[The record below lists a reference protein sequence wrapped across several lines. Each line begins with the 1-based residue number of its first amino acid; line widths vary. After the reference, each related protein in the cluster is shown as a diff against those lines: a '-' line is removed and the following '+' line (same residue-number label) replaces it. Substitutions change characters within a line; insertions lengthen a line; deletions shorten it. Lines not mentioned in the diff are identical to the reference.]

1 MKKLTRFRKTITMVL
16 TAVLLLGSVP
26 TTVQAASSDQIRGE
40 LKDLKEK
47 NKGIQQELAAVRGQ
61 YDANAEEIAGI
72 VAQKDAIDQEIA
84 LLNAE
89 IVNLNG
95 QITAY
100 SQLIADSQDQLDE
113 AQVHLDELNEKHKER
128 IRAMEEE
135 GTISYWEVI
144 FEANSYTDLLDRL
157 TMMEEISASDER
169 RLEEM
174 RTAAETVETTR
185 QTMEEE
191 KAGLEQSKADL
202 EAAQT
207 AQAEKR
213 EEADGLIRELL
224 ARGDEIKEVL
234 LESQSKVDA
243 VLEEISQKEK
253 ELEKA
258 KQDEYLAKLAAQGSA
273 PPSNATWVRPLSSLR
288 VTSPF
293 GTRIHPITGVKRV
306 HKGVDLGAPSG
317 TPIYASRAGTV
328 TTATYQAGGAGYY
341 VNINHGDGF
350 SSIYMHMTNFIVH
363 AGQQVSQGQVIGY
376 VGSTGMS
383 TGPHLHFGVAYG
395 GQYVNPL
402 AYIY

>member
-1 MKKLTRFRKTITMVL
+1 MKNLTRFMKTMALVL
-16 TAVLLLGSVP
+16 TAVLLLGSLP
-26 TTVQAASSDQIRGE
+26 TTVQAASSDQIREE
-40 LKDLKEK
+40 LKELKEK
-47 NKGIQQELAAVRGQ
+47 NKGIQQELAEIRGQ

-113 AQVHLDELNEKHKER
+113 AEVLLDELNEKHKER

-157 TMMEEISASDER
+157 TMVEEISASDER

-174 RTAAETVETTR
+174 RVAAETVENTR
-185 QTMEEE
+185 QTMEDE
-191 KAGLEQSKADL
+191 KSGLEESKAAL
-202 EAAQT
+202 EEAQ
-207 AQAEKR
+207 ALQAEKR
-213 EEADGLIRELL
+213 EEADGLIRQLL
-224 ARGDEIKEVL
+224 EREDEIKELL

-243 VLEEISQKEK
+243 ALEEISKKER

-273 PPSNATWVRPLSSLR
+273 PPSNATWIRPLSSLR

>member
-1 MKKLTRFRKTITMVL
+1 MKHMTRFTRTMALVL
-16 TAVLLLGSVP
+16 TLVLLAGSLPARVR
-26 TTVQAASSDQIRGE
+26 AASSDEIRGQLQE
-40 LKDLKEK
+40 LKEK
-47 NKGIQQELAAVRGQ
+47 NKGIQAELAAVQSR
-61 YDANAEEIAGI
+61 YDANADEIQSI
-72 VAQKDAIDQEIA
+72 VDQKDAIDQEIA
-84 LLNAE
+84 LLNSQ
-89 IVNLNG
+89 IINLND

-113 AQVHLDELNEKHKER
+113 AEVHLDELNQIHKER

-135 GTISYWEVI
+135 GGISYWEVI
-144 FEANSYTDLLDRL
+144 FQASSYTDLLDRL
-157 TMMEEISASDER
+157 NMMEEISASDQR
-169 RLEEM
+169 RLDEM
-174 RTAAETVETTR
+174 RQAAETVEHTR
-185 QTMEEE
+185 QTMEDEKKGLEESKLALEDAQVLQEE
-191 KAGLEQSKADL
+191 KRK
-202 EAAQT
+202 
-207 AQAEKR
+207 
-213 EEADGLIRELL
+213 EADDLIRQLL
-224 ARGDEIKEVL
+224 EKEEEIKAL
-234 LESQSKVDA
+234 LMESQEKVDA
-243 VLEEISQKEK
+243 VLEEISKKER

-306 HKGVDLGAPSG
+306 HKGVDFGAPSG
-317 TPIYASRAGTV
+317 TPIYATRAGTV

-341 VNINHGDGF
+341 VNISHGDGF
-350 SSIYMHMTNFIVH
+350 SSIYMHMTNYIVH